1 MEFESVDYFNTQ
13 TLKERWKCSKNS
25 IYNYVKNGSIPFIRT
40 PGGRILL
47 FPADEIFEYESKQPP
62 EIKKTNKVVRKK
74 RKALSAPK
82 KIWRAE

>member
-1 MEFESVDYFNTQ
+1 MHFDDTKYFNTQ

-25 IYNYVKNGSIPFIRT
+25 IYNYVRKDSIPYIRT
-40 PGGRILL
+40 PGGRIIL
-47 FPADEIFEYESKQPP
+47 FPIDGIIEYESKQLP
-62 EIKKTNKVVRKK
+62 ETKTANKVFKAN